1 MIVILLIVLIPVL
14 VIVISASVIS
24 FVRAFVD
31 RILFYK
37 QIKQICKGKKYKITF
52 PRKLLASFFRYSD
65 EPDVI
70 IETSNKNY
78 LIRFITCKNKN
89 LFYNFPTPEWHVSF
103 ERVLSAPIN
112 PTGRFK
118 HLPAFDKTYFRD
130 NIENKCIMIF
140 APCIPKISY
149 LKDKNSKRELAGNA
163 VEIEDW
169 VLCESI
175 FYLDNI
181 TNKF

>member
-65 EPDVI
+65 KPDVI

-149 LKDKNSKRELAGNA
+149 LKDKNSKRELAGNSI
-163 VEIEDW
+163 EMEDW
-169 VLCESI
+169 IVYDSKCFLS
-175 FYLDNI
+175 NI
-181 TNKF
+181 IDAE